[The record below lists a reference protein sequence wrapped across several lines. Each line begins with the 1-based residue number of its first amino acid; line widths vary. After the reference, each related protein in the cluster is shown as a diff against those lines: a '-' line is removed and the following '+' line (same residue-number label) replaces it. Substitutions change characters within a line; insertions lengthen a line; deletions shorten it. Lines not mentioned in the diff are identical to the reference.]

1 MTDAL
6 LTQTDREEAL
16 SRVYARA
23 VAAAAGYAISE
34 YDFDRDGIDLSIH
47 AGGRMRPTIESAGK
61 GNCQPQSTN
70 WRVLSVSSERSQLY
84 NLLRIPTYTPRL
96 LVVLDLPKVE
106 DRWITITSDEL
117 ILRRSAYW
125 LNLNGCEETDNQA
138 SVTVMIPENNLF
150 DLDGLRSLMEQ
161 SRRGNI

>member
-1 MTDAL
+1 MIDAL
-6 LTQTDREEAL
+6 LAQTDREEAL

-47 AGGRMRPTIESAGK
+47 AGRRMRPTID
-61 GNCQPQSTN
+61 
-70 WRVLSVSSERSQLY
+70 LQLKATVNLNRPTGGYYRFPLNVRNY

-125 LNLNGCEETDNQA
+125 LNLNGSEETDNQA

-150 DLDGLRSLMEQ
+150 DLNGLRSLMEQ
-161 SRRGNI
+161 SRRGDI